1 MKTEYSNIKVPLN
14 TILGATVQALS
25 NKNGTRLTRV
35 TEDGRDDLVVTRPGK
50 QTVHLP
56 WAQVKGGFLQD
67 GPIATGPAPR
77 RSTDFAATGDA
88 ESDGDGD
95 VAEDDTI
102 RLGQPRKRKL
112 PAGLASKEAVEAG
125 TDIEDVLSAHA
136 DSEPE
141 PEDDTVRLMAP
152 KKRTRKAKP

>member
-14 TILGATVQALS
+14 TILGATTQALS
-25 NKNGTRLTRV
+25 NRNGVRLTRV

-88 ESDGDGD
+88 ESDGDGE
-95 VAEDDTI
+95 VVEDDTI
-102 RLGQPRKRKL
+102 RLGQPRGRR
-112 PAGLASKEAVEAG
+112 AGIAHVDGDGTIDQVLA
-125 TDIEDVLSAHA
+125 AHA
-136 DSEPE
+136 EAADGE